1 MLDPRSTS
9 RMAAAVTDL
18 VTSSRT
24 VASTQ
29 AHRHGH
35 TPRLA
40 PILPCCIPAELP
52 PPPCLYQHYTLLPG
66 TTATNTS
73 MYNDASV
80 LNGVSFY
87 VSK

>member
-1 MLDPRSTS
+1 
-9 RMAAAVTDL
+9 MAAAVTDL

-24 VASTQ
+24 VAST
-29 AHRHGH
+29 RHTGRGTH
-35 TPRLA
+35 PGWLQSF
-40 PILPCCIPAELP
+40 LVVSQLSCL
-52 PPPCLYQHYTLLPG
+52 PPCLYQHYTLLPG

>member
-29 AHRHGH
+29 AHRQGH

-40 PILPCCIPAELP
+40 PILPCCIPAELLP
-52 PPPCLYQHYTLLPG
+52 PPYQHYTLLPG

-73 MYNDASV
+73 MYSDASV

-87 VSK
+87 VFK